1 MMAPTNMMEQ
11 LPSKKRKCLMVRK
24 STAPKVERTSLKNV
38 PSNDM
43 DTQTWS
49 RPIKLMPLEQSN
61 MSELIKLA
69 KAAKAAKQARLLEE
83 KRELEEAKA
92 KAMNEMS
99 IGEGTGT
106 ASTSLDVLDFE
117 TFVQNLFQSGHGS
130 GYKQSEPAQQPEKP
144 TLQVN

>member
-1 MMAPTNMMEQ
+1 MMAPTNMEQ
-11 LPSKKRKCLMVRK
+11 PSKKRKCLMVRK

-99 IGEGTGT
+99 IGDSGT